1 MAGVK
6 GRSGRRPLHAN
17 IHEAQKLLAN
27 NAPIAVRNILQSI
40 KEGNGDKDCIE
51 NSKWLLQLVIPK
63 PTQPIDL
70 GGDALVNSLVQL
82 AKSAAME
89 TPPADTPA
97 DAMSAAH
104 TGIIAGS
111 RKRPDMV
118 IED

>member
-6 GRSGRRPLHAN
+6 GRSGRRPIHAN

-40 KEGNGDKDCIE
+40 KDGNGDKECIE

-70 GGDALVNSLVQL
+70 GGDATTLVELLKQSFE
-82 AKSAAME
+82 AA
-89 TPPADTPA
+89 PADTPA
-97 DAMSAAH
+97 DALAAMDNSNSPLL
-104 TGIIAGS
+104 T
-111 RKRPDMV
+111 
-118 IED
+118 

>member
-6 GRSGRRPLHAN
+6 GRSGRRPIHAN

-40 KEGNGDKDCIE
+40 KDGNGDKDCIE

-89 TPPADTPA
+89 QAPCDTPA
-97 DAMSAAH
+97 DAAAAMH
-104 TGIIAGS
+104 SDLATHGWGS
-111 RKRPDMV
+111 V
-118 IED
+118 NST